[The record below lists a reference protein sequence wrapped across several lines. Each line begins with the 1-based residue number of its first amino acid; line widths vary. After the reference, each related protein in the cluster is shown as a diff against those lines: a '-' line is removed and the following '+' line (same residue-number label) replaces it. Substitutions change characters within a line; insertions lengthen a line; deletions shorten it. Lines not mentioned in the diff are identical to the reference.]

1 MHPHRS
7 FVQLAS
13 PAGRWFAG
21 MAVDWHDHRSS
32 AVAIAGPDNW
42 NKVNVEKDASVAAG
56 PAYAK
61 VFEAAAN
68 ARELAADIAVT
79 DWNLATAAV
88 ITGKAAGQIMVTGHR
103 ASSLLPSRPLARIP
117 CARPGWNPVRRLVVT
132 LYFPKNKDADV
143 PQPSLSWLR

>member
-1 MHPHRS
+1 MITE
-7 FVQLAS
+7 VL
-13 PAGRWFAG
+13 
-21 MAVDWHDHRSS
+21 

-88 ITGKAAGQIMVTGHR
+88 ITGKAAGQIMGDWAQGEFAVAEQTAGKDY
-103 ASSLLPSRPLARIP
+103 SCLPGL
-117 CARPGWNPVRRLVVT
+117 GVNPVL
-132 LYFPKNKDADV
+132 
-143 PQPSLSWLR
+143 SLRW